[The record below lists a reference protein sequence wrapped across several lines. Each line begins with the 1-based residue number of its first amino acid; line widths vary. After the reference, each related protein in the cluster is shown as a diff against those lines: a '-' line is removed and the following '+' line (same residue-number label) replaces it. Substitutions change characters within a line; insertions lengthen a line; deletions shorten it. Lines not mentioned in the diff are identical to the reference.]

1 MQVHVFVLDELAL
14 IVHGWLFLINSFKWI
29 GIWGYTYVD
38 ATMLLHY
45 YILYHTCKNVPK
57 FHAGY
62 FLENISYFV
71 LSIFWENFVL
81 SIQSQIAQANH
92 ILTQQRPHDSRLRA
106 TPEL

>member
-29 GIWGYTYVD
+29 GICGYTYVD

-71 LSIFWENFVL
+71 LSIF
-81 SIQSQIAQANH
+81 
-92 ILTQQRPHDSRLRA
+92 
-106 TPEL
+106 